1 MIGVG
6 VGFWCLWDEE
16 IIDLTTDEVPDEF
29 TMVVDIPS
37 DDENIDDINKQVGN
51 IGGGDS
57 ENEDE
62 DEDSAVLDDK
72 DESMQLD
79 YISE

>member
-6 VGFWCLWDEE
+6 VAFWCLWDEE
-16 IIDLTTDEVPDEF
+16 IIDLTIDEVPDEF

-57 ENEDE
+57 EKEDE